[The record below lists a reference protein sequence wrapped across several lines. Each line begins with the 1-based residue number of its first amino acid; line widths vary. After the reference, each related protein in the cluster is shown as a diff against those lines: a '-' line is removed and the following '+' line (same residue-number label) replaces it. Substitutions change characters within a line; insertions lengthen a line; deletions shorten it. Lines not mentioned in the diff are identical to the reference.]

1 MARRKTSLV
10 ALKEISEINMTPL
23 MDLTFILLIT
33 FIITFPLIE
42 QGIPVNLPKG
52 SAADLD
58 NPDTL
63 NITINERGELWLDGD
78 PVSKEILIGEMQRA
92 GELMPDT
99 AVYVRAD
106 QSIDYGRVAEV
117 MKILYDAK
125 ITRMALVTQAEE

>member
-1 MARRKTSLV
+1 MGRRKTSLV

-58 NPDTL
+58 NPDTR
-63 NITINERGELWLDGD
+63 NITINAQGVLFLDGET
-78 PVSKEILIGEMQRA
+78 VSAEVLAGEMQRT
-92 GELMPDT
+92 GELTPDT
-99 AVYVRAD
+99 TVYVRAD
-106 QSIDYGRVAEV
+106 ESIDYGRVAEV
-117 MKILYDAK
+117 MKVLYDSN

>member
-1 MARRKTSLV
+1 MTKRKTSLV
-10 ALKEISEINMTPL
+10 ALKEISDINMTPL

-42 QGIPVNLPKG
+42 QGIPINLPQG
-52 SAADLD
+52 NAADLD

-63 NITINERGELWLDGD
+63 NISINGKGELFLDD
-78 PVSKEILIGEMQRA
+78 LRVSKEILIGEMQRTGA
-92 GELMPDT
+92 LAPDT
-99 AVYVRAD
+99 TVYVRAD
-106 QSIDYGRVAEV
+106 QTIDYGRVAEV

>member
-1 MARRKTSLV
+1 MGRRKTSLV

-58 NPDTL
+58 NPDTI
-63 NITINERGELWLDGD
+63 NITIDDKGSLYLDD
-78 PVSKEILIGEMQRA
+78 LPVSMDYLTGEMQRTGA
-92 GELMPDT
+92 LSPDT
-99 AVYVRAD
+99 TVYVRAD
-106 QSIDYGRVAEV
+106 ESIDYGSVAAV
-117 MKILYDAK
+117 MKILHDAGIK
-125 ITRMALVTQAEE
+125 KLALVTQPDP

>member
-1 MARRKTSLV
+1 MGRRKTSLV

-52 SAADLD
+52 KAADLD
-58 NPDTL
+58 NPDTR
-63 NITINERGELWLDGD
+63 NITIDAAGTIFLDEVIVRKQEL
-78 PVSKEILIGEMQRA
+78 SGEMQRL

-99 AVYVRAD
+99 IVYVRAD
-106 QSIDYGRVAEV
+106 QSVDYGRVAEV
-117 MKILYDAK
+117 VKILYDAK
-125 ITRMALVTQAEE
+125 ITRMALVTEAEQ

>member
-1 MARRKTSLV
+1 MGRRKTTLV

-52 SAADLD
+52 EAADLD
-58 NPDTL
+58 HPEARD
-63 NITINERGELWLDGD
+63 ITINDRGELFLDD
-78 PVSKEILIGEMQRA
+78 LPISTEQLTGEMQRTGA
-92 GELMPDT
+92 MTPEAT
-99 AVYVRAD
+99 VYVRAD
-106 QSIDYGRVAEV
+106 QQIDYGRVADV